1 MIFFG
6 TLGMIVWTVVSAVNT
21 PVHEDD
27 VFFGN
32 YGSMDEKF
40 NKIVSENKKINFLY
54 EIEFEINSNK
64 RGLEFSDIFHS
75 RRVLEQNNPN
85 ANMLLVGENVV
96 SAVIKDRQGG
106 VIKDAKI
113 DIKISRATNKNS
125 DIFIE
130 NLKLD
135 GADKY
140 IARFKINSVGNWN
153 ISARVDINGT
163 IGYLFLKTNI
173 QH

>member
-6 TLGMIVWTVVSAVNT
+6 TLGMIVWTVVSTVNT

-40 NKIVSENKKINFLY
+40 NKIVSENRKINSLY

-64 RGLEFSDIFHS
+64 RGLEFGDIFHS
-75 RRVLEQNNPN
+75 RRALEQNNPN

-96 SAVIKDRQGG
+96 LVAIKDRQSSA
-106 VIKDAKI
+106 IKDAKI

-135 GADKY
+135 SADRY
-140 IARFKINSVGNWN
+140 VARIKINSVGNWN

-163 IGYLFLKTNI
+163 IGYLFLKTNT

>member
-27 VFFGN
+27 VFFESYGN
-32 YGSMDEKF
+32 MDEKF
-40 NKIVSENKKINFLY
+40 NKIVSDNKKIKSLY

-64 RGLEFSDIFHS
+64 RGLEFGDIFSS
-75 RRVLEQNNPN
+75 RNMLEENNPN

-96 SAVIKDRQGG
+96 LVSIKDKQGNI
-106 VIKDAKI
+106 VKDAKI
-113 DIKISRATNKNS
+113 EIKISRATNKNS

-135 GADKY
+135 GTDKY
-140 IARFKINSVGNWN
+140 IAKFKINSVGNWN
-153 ISARVDINGT
+153 ISAKVDISGT
-163 IGYLFLKTNI
+163 IGYLFLKTSAK
-173 QH
+173 